1 MEITNNTQ
9 GLNQTTTTS
18 NKSVTLAIKSTNT
31 FGSTT
36 TTISSTHSSINKFI
50 YDKNSGDTF
59 TSISSSLKDVPASY
73 EPTYGVAST
82 TGTSTYSPASTF
94 SAVGGDGTTNLNAL
108 QLSMWN
114 GYFYSRNG
122 WQSATSINTGNCSN
136 WNIPNSL
143 PTFSGADSEY
153 KWAIFHYTLTPS
165 ATFAP
170 YKVLCVLG
178 NTTNIT
184 NSNLKNSSLSAKVYF
199 YNGTPNNNYYWFNI
213 SQDAPGLTDSI
224 ANGGNFSYGGEGTNG
239 YEGSGDSTLASTTD
253 TNFNNSSD
261 IAGTGKFT
269 EAFNP
274 IPNRIIGARFNKISI
289 GGGATKDFYIAIGL
303 KNDSNLYVKK
313 PELYL
318 ASGTSASQT
327 QQAN

>member
-1 MEITNNTQ
+1 MVPIHGKCPTFTYDKFERNVTDWTVNDLEITNNTQ
-9 GLNQTTTTS
+9 GLNQTTTS
-18 NKSVTLAIKSTNT
+18 NKSVTLAIKST
-31 FGSTT
+31 
-36 TTISSTHSSINKFI
+36 ILAALQQQLVPHSSINKFI

-178 NTTNIT
+178 NTTNI
-184 NSNLKNSSLSAKVYF
+184 
-199 YNGTPNNNYYWFNI
+199 
-213 SQDAPGLTDSI
+213 Q
-224 ANGGNFSYGGEGTNG
+224 
-239 YEGSGDSTLASTTD
+239 
-253 TNFNNSSD
+253 
-261 IAGTGKFT
+261 
-269 EAFNP
+269 
-274 IPNRIIGARFNKISI
+274 
-289 GGGATKDFYIAIGL
+289 IAI
-303 KNDSNLYVKK
+303 
-313 PELYL
+313 
-318 ASGTSASQT
+318 
-327 QQAN
+327 